1 MPTPPQKS
9 VIAPQIIQQH
19 LNQLVQKW
27 LLEEMMLKRDSNYM
41 LEWGAKTREG
51 TGGWRFYLS
60 SLETYV
66 LGDLLSAPTFT
77 ASGVRRPALSLAA
90 GQGVLIGQFN
100 PKFLFP
106 PLPYYL
112 TLFKHYMAQ
121 QRVDRAISYPPE
133 LVLLRLCQRAFFLF
147 IN

>member
-1 MPTPPQKS
+1 MVLFK
-9 VIAPQIIQQH
+9 
-19 LNQLVQKW
+19 
-27 LLEEMMLKRDSNYM
+27 LLRDIR
-41 LEWGAKTREG
+41 LRGFT
-51 TGGWRFYLS
+51 
-60 SLETYV
+60 
-66 LGDLLSAPTFT
+66 APTFT

-100 PKFLFP
+100 PMFLFP

-121 QRVDRAISYPPE
+121 QRVVRAISYPPE
-133 LVLLRLCQRAFFLF
+133 LVFAFMPESFFLF